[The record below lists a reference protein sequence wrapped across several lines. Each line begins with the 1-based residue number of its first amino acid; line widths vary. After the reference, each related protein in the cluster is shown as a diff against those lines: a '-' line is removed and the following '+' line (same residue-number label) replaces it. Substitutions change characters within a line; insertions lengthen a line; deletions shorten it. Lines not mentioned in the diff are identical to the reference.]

1 MKFEVIGKP
10 QGKGRP
16 RFSNKGNFVK
26 TYTPQKTANYENW
39 IKTCF
44 LNQCKNF
51 NSNYDGAIKVKIEAI
66 YSVPKSYSKKK
77 KAELLDFQMPYL
89 HKPDGDNIA
98 KCVCDALNGIAYKDD
113 SQVSLLFVDKK
124 YGLEDKLIIEIEYM
138 EENKNG

>member
-16 RFSNKGNFVK
+16 RFSSRGNFVK

-51 NSNYDGAIKVKIEAI
+51 DSSYDGAVKVKIEAI

-77 KAELLDFQMPYL
+77 RAELLDFQMPYL
-89 HKPDGDNIA
+89 HKPDVDNIA

-113 SQVSLLFVDKK
+113 SQVSLLFIDKK
-124 YGLEDKLIIEIEYM
+124 YGLEDKLIVEIEYM
-138 EENKNG
+138 DMKV